1 MSFWLQ
7 GGILGLALL
16 GGLALGWFSGMIR
29 RLQVPA
35 MGLTLF
41 LAVAASLLGGL
52 VIMGHFSDLPL
63 FGSLVVR

>member
-16 GGLALGWFSGMIR
+16 GGLALGWFSGTIR

-35 MGLTLF
+35 LGLSLF

-52 VIMGHFSDLPL
+52 VLLGHFSDLPL
-63 FGSLVVR
+63 IGSLAVR